1 MPSIIQKMF
10 NSVPINTYN
19 ENLIKR
25 AINGAPGNP
34 DWASILN
41 LIKNLDSHVDLISN
55 TLGIISRHISHGQT
69 GRKLNC
75 LILID
80 ALFKNAKPDALTYY
94 QSQILMDSL
103 DSDIV
108 SNNAQLHNFL
118 YENMPA
124 WIKTLREKNVLDP
137 RFESWVKN
145 YCSTHFIPRLTNKI
159 KKKLFRDLNGCI
171 EVLTMLTECLT
182 NYKTTDKKIL
192 SEMVSNA
199 EEITR
204 RLVELQPT
212 IVDQQLSNAIYST
225 RELCDNC
232 IQCYLSF
239 QKGQTPHIDTL
250 EHMMS
255 RSAQIVEE
263 MSHPLPKQQKQTR
276 VPPKMQKQEQNDL
289 TDGEFFIR
297 LAQLKEQFPTLDSDD
312 LLPQSQLATTQQQV
326 QQPPPTTDSLIDF

>member
-1 MPSIIQKMF
+1 MY
-10 NSVPINTYN
+10 NSVPFNTYN
-19 ENLIKR
+19 ENLIKK
-25 AINGAPGNP
+25 AINGPPGNP

-41 LIKNLDSHVDLISN
+41 LIKNLDNHNDLINN
-55 TLGIISRHISHGQT
+55 TLAIISRHISHGHT

-80 ALFKNAKPDALTYY
+80 ALFKNAKPDSLICY
-94 QSQILMDSL
+94 QSQILKNCL

-124 WIKTLREKNVLDP
+124 WVKTLREKNVLNP
-137 RFESWVKN
+137 EFEAWVKT

-159 KKKLFRDLNGCI
+159 KKKLFRDLKGCI
-171 EVLTMLTECLT
+171 EILTMLTECLS
-182 NYKTTDKKIL
+182 NYNSTDKKIL

-204 RLVELQPT
+204 RLVDLQPT

-232 IQCYLSF
+232 IQCYLAF
-239 QKGQTPHIDTL
+239 QKGQTPYIETL
-250 EHMMS
+250 EHMMT

-276 VPPKMQKQEQNDL
+276 VPPKMQKPEVNDL
-289 TDGEFFIR
+289 TDGEFFIK
-297 LAQLKEQFPTLDSDD
+297 LAQLKEQLPTLESDAQPEQNP
-312 LLPQSQLATTQQQV
+312 LITTQQQAHI
-326 QQPPPTTDSLIDF
+326 QQPEIDSLIDF

>member
-1 MPSIIQKMF
+1 ML
-10 NSVPINTYN
+10 NSVPLNTYN
-19 ENLIKR
+19 ENIIKK
-25 AINGAPGNP
+25 AINGTPGNP
-34 DWASILN
+34 DWACILN
-41 LIKNLDSHVDLISN
+41 LIKNLDNHPDLINN
-55 TLGIISRHISHGQT
+55 TLGIISRHISHGHT

-80 ALFKNAKPDALTYY
+80 ALFKNAKPDALSGY
-94 QSQILMDSL
+94 QSPVLMEAL
-103 DSDIV
+103 DQNVV

-124 WIKTLREKNVLDP
+124 WIKNIKEKSVLDP
-137 RFESWVKN
+137 RFEAWVKN
-145 YCSTHFIPRLTNKI
+145 YCSTHFVPRLTNKI
-159 KKKLFRDLNGCI
+159 KRKLFRDLHGCI

-182 NYKTTDKKIL
+182 NYKSTDKKIL

-204 RLVELQPT
+204 RLVDLQPT

-232 IQCYLSF
+232 IQCYLTL
-239 QKGQTPHIDTL
+239 QKGQTPHLETL
-250 EHMMS
+250 EHMLS
-255 RSAQIVEE
+255 RSAEIVEE

-276 VPPKMQKQEQNDL
+276 VPPKMQKNEQNDL

-297 LAQLKEQFPTLDSDD
+297 LAQLKEQFPSLDDD
-312 LLPQSQLATTQQQV
+312 EQNQQIPLV
-326 QQPPPTTDSLIDF
+326 STQQPPPPQASESTTDSLIDF